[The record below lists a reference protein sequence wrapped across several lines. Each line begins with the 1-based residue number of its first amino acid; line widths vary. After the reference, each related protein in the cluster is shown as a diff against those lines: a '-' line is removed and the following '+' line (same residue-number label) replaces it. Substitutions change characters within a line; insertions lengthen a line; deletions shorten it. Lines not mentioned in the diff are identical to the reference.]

1 MPDGK
6 RGYLSIVLAIVVILA
21 GAAVGGVFGSAASV
35 LYDPL
40 FLFPSEQPHKNP
52 WGAHGLL
59 LGAIGGAGAGLLWT
73 ILMRRVPA
81 SAGGFRIGFTGMGLG
96 IVVGAMAAVVLHLG
110 LMLVSGQWM
119 PTYVLIG
126 FFYAVPAGFATGL
139 FCGLA
144 EWGCRRVERRAQE
157 KAQAAEKP

>member
-21 GAAVGGVFGSAASV
+21 GAAVGGVFGSAASL
-35 LYDPL
+35 LYYPL
-40 FLFPSEQPHKNP
+40 FLWKPPDQNP
-52 WGAHGLL
+52 LGAPGLL
-59 LGAIGGAGAGLLWT
+59 LGAIGGASAGLLWT

-81 SAGGFRIGFTGMGLG
+81 SAGGARIVFAGMGRG
-96 IVVGAMAAVVLHLG
+96 IVVGAMAGVFVHLG
-110 LMLVSGQWM
+110 LMTFCGKWGSEPVFAG
-119 PTYVLIG
+119 LIFG
-126 FFYAVPAGFATGL
+126 VPAGFVTGL

>member
-6 RGYLSIVLAIVVILA
+6 RGYLSIILAIIVILA
-21 GAAVGGVFGSAASV
+21 GAAVGGVFGSAAGV
-35 LYDPL
+35 LHDPL
-40 FLFPSEQPHKNP
+40 WLLPSQQPHENP

-73 ILMRRVPA
+73 ILMRRAPA
-81 SAGGFRIGFTGMGLG
+81 IAGGARVVFTGMGLG
-96 IVVGAMAAVVLHLG
+96 IVGGAMAAVFVHLG
-110 LMLVSGQWM
+110 LMTSCGKWGSEPVFVG
-119 PTYVLIG
+119 LIFG
-126 FFYAVPAGFATGL
+126 VPAGPVTGL

-157 KAQAAEKP
+157 QSQSAEKP

>member
-6 RGYLSIVLAIVVILA
+6 RGYLSIVLAIIVILA
-21 GAAVGGVFGSAASV
+21 GAAVGGVFGSAASIM
-35 LYDPL
+35 YDFP
-40 FLFPSEQPHKNP
+40 FHFPSEQQHKNP

-81 SAGGFRIGFTGMGLG
+81 GAGGARIVFTGIGLG
-96 IVVGAMAAVVLHLG
+96 IAVGAMAAIVLHLG
-110 LMLVSGQWM
+110 LMTFSGMWGSG
-119 PTYVLIG
+119 PVEDGLIFG
-126 FFYAVPAGFATGL
+126 VPAGLVTGL

>member
-6 RGYLSIVLAIVVILA
+6 RGYLLTDLAIIVILA
-21 GAAVGGVFGSAASV
+21 GAAVGGVFGSAATV
-35 LYDPL
+35 LYDPV
-40 FLFPSEQPHKNP
+40 FLSEPHGDP
-52 WGAHGLL
+52 WAAHGFL

-81 SAGGFRIGFTGMGLG
+81 IAGGARVVFTGMGRG
-96 IVVGAMAAVVLHLG
+96 IVGGAMAAVFVHLG
-110 LMLVSGQWM
+110 LMTCCGKWGLEPVFVG
-119 PTYVLIG
+119 LIVG
-126 FFYAVPAGFATGL
+126 VPAGLVTGL